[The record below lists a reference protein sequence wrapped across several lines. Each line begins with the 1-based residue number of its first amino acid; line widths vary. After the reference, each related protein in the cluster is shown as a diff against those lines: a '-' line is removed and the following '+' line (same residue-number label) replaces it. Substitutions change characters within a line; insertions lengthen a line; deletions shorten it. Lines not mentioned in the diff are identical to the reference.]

1 MALDVLSIFKQSIL
15 RFFLRCHL
23 SLPVAILLQLY
34 ATRFAKTSLDFLIA
48 KIIMKHLLIAA
59 LLVGSAAAFRVD
71 SANLNAYSFEAFT
84 KDFEKTYAT
93 AEERASREAI
103 FNANLKMINAHNANP
118 NKGFEMSVNHMA
130 DFTEAEFKAVIGFI
144 PASRRGLKPFLK
156 NLQTTTETTT
166 KRATSIDWRQKGVVT
181 PVKNQG
187 GCGSCWAFSSTEN
200 MESHWAL
207 ATNQLLELS
216 TQQVTSCTPNPRECG
231 GTGGCRGATSEL
243 GYEYAIAAGGLVL
256 EKDFPYRGI
265 DSNCAQLPNRA
276 PRVANFSSYVAVP
289 TNDQDAV
296 LEALNVG
303 PLTIGVWA
311 TPMQFYNRGIFNGCS
326 YDKNMAINHAVQLV
340 GYGTEAGKD
349 YWIVRNSWGGNWG
362 ENGYIRLQRD
372 AVAQCGMDSSPKDG
386 SACKDDP
393 DTPLKVCGQ
402 CGILYETSYPIA
414 KL

>member
-1 MALDVLSIFKQSIL
+1 
-15 RFFLRCHL
+15 
-23 SLPVAILLQLY
+23 
-34 ATRFAKTSLDFLIA
+34 
-48 KIIMKHLLIAA
+48 MKASLIAA

-71 SANLNAYSFEAFT
+71 SANLGSYTFDAFT

-93 AEERASREAI
+93 PEERATREQI

-118 NKGFEMSVNHMA
+118 NKDYEMSVNHMA
-130 DFTEAEFKAVIGFI
+130 DFTPTEFKKVIGYT
-144 PASRRGLKPFLK
+144 PASRRGLTPFLQK
-156 NLQTTTETTT
+156 LETSSQS
-166 KRATSIDWRQKGVVT
+166 KVQIPDSIDWRQKGVVT

-200 MESHWAL
+200 MESHWAIR
-207 ATNQLLELS
+207 TGQLLELS
-216 TQQVTSCTPNPRECG
+216 TQQVTSCTPNPRQCG
-231 GTGGCRGATSEL
+231 GTGGCKGATSEL
-243 GYEYAIAAGGLVL
+243 GYEYVINSGGLVL

-265 DSNCAQLPNRA
+265 DSNCNQLPRFA

-289 TNDQDAV
+289 SNDQDAV
-296 LEALNVG
+296 LSALTVG

-311 TPMQFYNRGIFNGCS
+311 TPMQFYNRGIFSGCS

-362 ENGYIRLQRD
+362 ENGYIRLLREKE
-372 AVAQCGMDSSPKDG
+372 AKCGMDYSPKDG

-414 KL
+414 KV